1 MAQDT
6 KQATI
11 LTPHIVGKGMRKTL
25 SSSWKNAA
33 GMMRHHKRGLDRYI
47 SRVRK
52 EWK

>member
-1 MAQDT
+1 MAQNT

-11 LTPHIVGKGMRKTL
+11 LTPHAVKGVRKTL

-33 GMMRHHKRGLDRYI
+33 GMLRHHKRGLDRYI